1 MSTRR
6 TAIAD
11 TVGKRRVQT
20 VIKNGIFIVSYGV
33 CLPEV
38 AEFCIYTAQT
48 VSTSPHMERLTR
60 ASPTEARSYSG
71 KLHIANCDYVTRLI
85 FFDAPY

>member
-33 CLPEV
+33 
-38 AEFCIYTAQT
+38 
-48 VSTSPHMERLTR
+48 
-60 ASPTEARSYSG
+60 
-71 KLHIANCDYVTRLI
+71 
-85 FFDAPY
+85 